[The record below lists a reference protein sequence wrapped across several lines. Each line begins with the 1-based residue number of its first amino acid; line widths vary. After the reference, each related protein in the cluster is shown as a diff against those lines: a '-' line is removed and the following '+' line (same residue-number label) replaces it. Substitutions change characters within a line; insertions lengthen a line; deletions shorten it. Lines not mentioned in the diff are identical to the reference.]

1 MKIFKLPDLGEGLP
15 NAEIREWYVK
25 VGDVVKVDQ
34 PLAAM
39 ETAKALV
46 DVPSPYAGKIEK
58 LFGNV
63 GDTIDT
69 HQPLVGYEGE
79 SDEPEKSKDAGTVVG
94 AIEAGEKILKESA
107 TGVSAKKT
115 SEQKRVKA
123 TPAVRML
130 AKQLGVDIENITPA
144 TGDTITADDIKRS
157 MGATTASASAKSTDS
172 DLTPLSNV
180 GRAMLQSMTQSLDV
194 ARVTLVDDADLH
206 AWAANQDMTIRVIRA
221 VQAACQAVPLLNSLF
236 YPEKMAYKTQQTINI
251 GMAVDT
257 AHGLYVPVIKDVAH
271 QDDTSLRNTINRF
284 KQHAQDRSFPQTDLQ
299 GATIMLSNFGTLAGR
314 YANPIIV
321 PPMVA
326 IVGVGRARDAVVADH
341 GKAVVHRVLP
351 LAVSTDHRLIT
362 GGEMARFLKVL
373 IDALQQP
380 SHGKD
385 NIHPNQ

>member
-1 MKIFKLPDLGEGLP
+1 MKVFKLPDLGEGLP

-25 VGDVVKVDQ
+25 AGDIVAVDQ
-34 PLAAM
+34 PLVAM

-69 HQPLVGYEGE
+69 HQPLIGFEGE
-79 SDEPEKSKDAGTVVG
+79 EEVTAAKKDAGTVVG
-94 AIEAGEKILKESA
+94 AIEVSEKVLKESA
-107 TGVSAKKT
+107 TGVHVKK
-115 SEQKRVKA
+115 SGDHKRVKA

-144 TGDTITADDIKRS
+144 SGDTITAEDIKRALGS
-157 MGATTASASAKSTDS
+157 QTSTSSAPSGEEA

-180 GRAMLQSMTQSLDV
+180 GRAMLLSMTQSQAV

-206 AWAANQDMTIRVIRA
+206 AWAAGQDMTIRVIRA
-221 VQAACQAVPLLNSLF
+221 IQAACEAVPLLNSHF
-236 YPEKMAYKTQQTINI
+236 YPEKPSYKTHKTINI

-257 AHGLYVPVIKDVAH
+257 VHGLYVPVVKDVAN
-271 QDDTSLRNTINRF
+271 QNDAGLRQVIDRF
-284 KQHAQDRSFPQTDLQ
+284 KQHAQQRSFPQADLQ

-321 PPMVA
+321 PPLVA
-326 IVGVGRARDAVVADH
+326 IVGIGRARDTVVAEN
-341 GKAVVHRVLP
+341 GKPVVHRILP

-362 GGEMARFLKVL
+362 GGEMARFLKVM
-373 IDALQQP
+373 IDHLQQP
-380 SHGKD
+380 K
-385 NIHPNQ
+385 

>member
-34 PLAAM
+34 PLVAM

-69 HQPLVGYEGE
+69 HQPLIGFEGE
-79 SDEPEKSKDAGTVVG
+79 SDESAAKPKDAGTVVG
-94 AIEAGEKILKESA
+94 AIESSEKILEESA
-107 TGVSAKKT
+107 TGVAAKK
-115 SEQKRVKA
+115 SAEQKRVKA

-130 AKQLGVDIENITPA
+130 AKQLGVNIENITPA
-144 TGDTITADDIKRS
+144 TGDTITAEDVKR
-157 MGATTASASAKSTDS
+157 AITTTTTTSAA
-172 DLTPLSNV
+172 DLTSLSNV
-180 GRAMLQSMTQSLDV
+180 GRAMLLSMTQSQAV

-206 AWAANQDMTIRVIRA
+206 AWADNQDMTIRVIRA
-221 VQAACQAVPLLNSLF
+221 VQAACQAVPLLNAYF
-236 YPEKMAYKTQQTINI
+236 NAEKMGYKIQSTINI
-251 GMAVDT
+251 GIAVDT
-257 AHGLYVPVIKDVAH
+257 EHGLYVPVVKDVAH
-271 QDDTSLRNTINRF
+271 QDDSSLRKTIDRF
-284 KQHAQDRSFPQTDLQ
+284 KQHAQDRSFPQADLQ

-326 IVGVGRARDAVVADH
+326 IVGVGRARDGVVAEN
-341 GKAVVHRVLP
+341 GKAVVHRILP
-351 LAVSTDHRLIT
+351 LAISTDHRLIT

-373 IDALQQP
+373 IDTLQQP
-380 SHGKD
+380 K
-385 NIHPNQ
+385 